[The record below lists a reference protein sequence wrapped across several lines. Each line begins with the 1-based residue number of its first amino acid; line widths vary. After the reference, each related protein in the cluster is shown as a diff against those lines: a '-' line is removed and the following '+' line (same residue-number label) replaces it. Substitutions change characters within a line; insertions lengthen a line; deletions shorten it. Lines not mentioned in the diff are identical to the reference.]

1 MSKLQAQPIENICV
15 ADASDLGRMI
25 FEARNGAG
33 ETVENLARRTR
44 ISQRLLVALEAGDLH
59 KLPAPVYVRGYLK
72 AIGTELDVDSSAWV
86 AMLDD
91 LTLATGATND
101 LSPMPSTGIRWA
113 AFRDLFGGSV
123 RISHVLAVLLAIIAF
138 FLLYFAL
145 EGGAGSGDTDRA
157 NKEHPAQTFD
167 TRPYEP

>member
-1 MSKLQAQPIENICV
+1 MSKLQAQPIEHISL

-25 FEARNGAG
+25 FKARDEAG
-33 ETVENLARRTR
+33 ESVENLARRTR

-72 AIGTELDVDSSAWV
+72 AIGTELDVDSSSWV

-91 LTLATGATND
+91 LTRETTATND
-101 LSPMPSTGIRWA
+101 LAPRPPQGIRWSS
-113 AFRDLFGGSV
+113 FRDLFGGSV

-145 EGGAGSGDTDRA
+145 EGGAGSEDTDRA